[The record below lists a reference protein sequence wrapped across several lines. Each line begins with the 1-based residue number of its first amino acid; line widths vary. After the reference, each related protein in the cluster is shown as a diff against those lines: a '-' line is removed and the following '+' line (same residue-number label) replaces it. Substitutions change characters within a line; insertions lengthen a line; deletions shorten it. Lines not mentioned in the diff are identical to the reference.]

1 MRYTVALTGGIGS
14 GKSTVANAFAD
25 LGINVIDADI
35 IARQVVEPG
44 RPALRAIAE
53 HFGADMIAADG
64 TLQRRALRERIF
76 ANPEEKNWLNALL
89 HPLIQQETQ
98 HQIQQATSPYVLWVV
113 PLLVE
118 NSLYKK
124 ANRVLVVDVSPE
136 TQLKRTMQTQV
147 LFEHPLNEKMRTW
160 LRIEFLIQQLTVNLP
175 IVDYA
180 GALHFF
186 RNVSDL
192 LDVFERGEVRTE
204 LLKELDRQ
212 QRKLQTW
219 IDVPGVDQSRIEA
232 LIQQLKAAGSVLIS
246 APRIGQ
252 FLREDRLIALVRQRL
267 SIPGGCCSFDL
278 PTLHIWLHL
287 PQAQRDSQVE
297 TWIASLNP
305 LTQALTMVLD
315 LIRQSAPFRKQTSLN
330 GFYQDNGEDADL
342 LRLNLALDSQLYP
355 QISGHKS
362 RFAIRFMPLDSENGL
377 VPERLDFELACC

>member
-1 MRYTVALTGGIGS
+1 
-14 GKSTVANAFAD
+14 
-25 LGINVIDADI
+25 
-35 IARQVVEPG
+35 
-44 RPALRAIAE
+44 
-53 HFGADMIAADG
+53 
-64 TLQRRALRERIF
+64 
-76 ANPEEKNWLNALL
+76 
-89 HPLIQQETQ
+89 
-98 HQIQQATSPYVLWVV
+98 
-113 PLLVE
+113 
-118 NSLYKK
+118 
-124 ANRVLVVDVSPE
+124 
-136 TQLKRTMQTQV
+136 MQTQV

-175 IVDYA
+175 IVDHA

-186 RNVSDL
+186 RNV
-192 LDVFERGEVRTE
+192 GEVRTE

-219 IDVPGVDQSRIEA
+219 IGVPGVDQSRIEA

-330 GFYQDNGEDADL
+330 GFYQDNGGDADL
-342 LRLNLALDSQLYP
+342 LRLNLSLDSQLYP

-362 RFAIRFMPLDSENGL
+362 RFAIRFMPLDSENGQ

>member
-1 MRYTVALTGGIGS
+1 
-14 GKSTVANAFAD
+14 
-25 LGINVIDADI
+25 
-35 IARQVVEPG
+35 
-44 RPALRAIAE
+44 
-53 HFGADMIAADG
+53 
-64 TLQRRALRERIF
+64 
-76 ANPEEKNWLNALL
+76 
-89 HPLIQQETQ
+89 
-98 HQIQQATSPYVLWVV
+98 
-113 PLLVE
+113 
-118 NSLYKK
+118 
-124 ANRVLVVDVSPE
+124 
-136 TQLKRTMQTQV
+136 MQTQV

-175 IVDYA
+175 IVDHA

-186 RNVSDL
+186 RNVSEL

-219 IDVPGVDQSRIEA
+219 IGVPGMDQSRIEA

-305 LTQALTMVLD
+305 LTQALT
-315 LIRQSAPFRKQTSLN
+315 SLN
-330 GFYQDNGEDADL
+330 GFYQDNGGDADL
-342 LRLNLALDSQLYP
+342 LRLNLSLDSQLYP

-362 RFAIRFMPLDSENGL
+362 RFAIRFMPLDTENGQ